1 MGLAPAHMAS
11 YALSDLAQLVSGT
24 LVNYQA
30 GTVQCHSLSAQ
41 SASVTT
47 GTLFV
52 AVRGFNTDGHAFVGD
67 AFDRG
72 AGAAVVEDV
81 EALAGRPGIVV
92 PLTRIALSRLAA
104 AFYGDPSSLMK
115 VIGVTGTNGKTTTN
129 WIIYQILQQLGVGAL
144 RVGTLGSEYLGGT
157 RRDGGLTTPDAPSI
171 HALLAEAFAAGARY
185 AVMEAS
191 SHALHQSRL
200 HHVQFD
206 VGVFTNLTRD
216 HLDYHKTF
224 EEYFAA
230 KSTLFDLIGGAS
242 KATKA
247 AVVNIDDPYGRRIV
261 DTLHRLGLRDWS
273 FGTDQAAAVRVCAI
287 REREAGMIF
296 EVQLRDRAEVCEV
309 EVPFI
314 GMHNAEN
321 VLAALTSCLALGFP
335 TEAILAALP
344 KVAQVPGRLE
354 RVGGSGPRVF
364 VDYAH
369 TPDALER
376 VLTAIRP
383 STEGKLWVVFGCG
396 GDRDRG
402 KRPEMGLIAGRL
414 ADEVVVTSDNPR
426 TEAPERIIDDI
437 VKSGVTPRIVEVD
450 RRLAIGEAIRQAQH
464 SDTVLI
470 AGKGH
475 EDYQIIGN
483 TTVPF
488 SDQAVALDYLEQ
500 FRSTPK
506 SSK

>member
-1 MGLAPAHMAS
+1 M
-11 YALSDLAQLVSGT
+11 Q
-24 LVNYQA
+24 
-30 GTVQCHSLSAQ
+30 
-41 SASVTT
+41 
-47 GTLFV
+47 
-52 AVRGFNTDGHAFVGD
+52 
-67 AFDRG
+67 
-72 AGAAVVEDV
+72 
-81 EALAGRPGIVV
+81 
-92 PLTRIALSRLAA
+92 
-104 AFYGDPSSLMK
+104 

-129 WIIYQILQQLGVGAL
+129 WIIYQVLQQLGVGAL
-144 RVGTLGSEYLGGT
+144 RVGTLGSEYLGGA

-171 HALLAEAFAAGARY
+171 HALLAEAYAAGARY

-200 HHVQFD
+200 DHVQFD

-216 HLDYHKTF
+216 HLDYHNTF

-230 KSTLFDLIGGAS
+230 KSALFDLVGGAS

-261 DTLHRLGLRDWS
+261 ETLLRRGLREWS
-273 FGTDQAAAVRVCAI
+273 FGTDRAATVRVSSI
-287 REREAGMIF
+287 REVGSGMVFTVEIRDHAGI
-296 EVQLRDRAEVCEV
+296 CEV
-309 EVPFI
+309 AVPFI
-314 GMHNAEN
+314 GMHNTEN
-321 VLAALTSCLALGFP
+321 VVAALTSCLALGFRI
-335 TEAILAALP
+335 EAILEALP

-354 RVGGSGPRVF
+354 RVGLSGPRVF

-376 VLTAIRP
+376 VLKALRP

-402 KRPEMGLIAGRL
+402 KRPEMGLIASRL

-426 TEAPERIIDDI
+426 TEAPEGIIDDI
-437 VKSGVTPRIVEVD
+437 LESGVKARIVEVD
-450 RRLAIGEAIRQAQH
+450 RRLAIGEAIRHAQH

-483 TTVPF
+483 TTLPF

-500 FRSTPK
+500 FRSLPT